1 MKNRESNGSTA
12 ISPHSIGFCAW
23 TDQPSGFPDERQA
36 VRIGKG
42 DLARHD
48 SHETV
53 AAMPVIPMQRAD
65 DPQKFFSNRRQ
76 AFGLRSK

>member
-1 MKNRESNGSTA
+1 MKNRESNVSTA
-12 ISPHSIGFCAW
+12 ISRHSIGFCAW
-23 TDQPSGFPDERQA
+23 TDQPSGFPDERQV

-53 AAMPVIPMQRAD
+53 AAMHEIPMQRAD
-65 DPQKFFSNRRQ
+65 DRQEFFSNRHQ
-76 AFGLRSK
+76 AYGLRPK